1 MSKEVSTFVPQLALR
16 ISNIIFSIM
25 STTFVRLVIIVTSV
39 RLVIIVTYSNRQ
51 KETMTL
57 PACVALCDEV

>member
-39 RLVIIVTYSNRQ
+39 RLVIIVTSVRLVIIVTYSNRQ
-51 KETMTL
+51 KET
-57 PACVALCDEV
+57 V